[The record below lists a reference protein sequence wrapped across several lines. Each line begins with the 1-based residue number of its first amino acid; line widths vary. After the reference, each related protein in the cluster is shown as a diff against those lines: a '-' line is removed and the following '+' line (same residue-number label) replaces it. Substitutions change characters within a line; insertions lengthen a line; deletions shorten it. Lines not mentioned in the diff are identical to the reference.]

1 MKFDQAKSD
10 VRFAAN
16 FSSSSFLA
24 ATALIFI
31 LSRVIGAGAELL
43 HKCTTVP
50 FFSSSNAYL
59 PYVPTPIS
67 LLDD

>member
-31 LSRVIGAGAELL
+31 LSLVIGGGAELL
-43 HKCTTVP
+43 HISTTVP
-50 FFSSSNAYL
+50 FFL
-59 PYVPTPIS
+59 LVTPTYICTYS
-67 LLDD
+67 DKSFG

>member
-31 LSRVIGAGAELL
+31 LSRVIGGGAELL
-43 HKCTTVP
+43 HKYYCAL
-50 FFSSSNAYL
+50 FSSSNAYL
-59 PYVPTPIS
+59 HMYPTPIS